1 MKRASLKFSKEIQD
15 SLIIIILL
23 TLIFAYN
30 DRKDVTTVA
39 SWVANILRTFIIV
52 AVSIQMLILGYK
64 LAAKYYRIS
73 LTFGLWRI
81 QELEKKISLK
91 AFHLPLPRYMGQII
105 AVFVTLISSGLQY
118 FTAISNFSLDSE
130 RIDRKYKYVR
140 DHEASRITIAGI
152 VFSFI
157 TLIFFMLLNS
167 ETGVIVNTWIII
179 GNLIPLSTLPGNYI
193 AMHSRTTY
201 SFTASLAVIF
211 LILVGF
217 LPIKLALFLALIVS
231 IIIALAY
238 FKYIEYGKKMFS
250 EHF

>member
-1 MKRASLKFSKEIQD
+1 MKKASFKFSKEIQD
-15 SLIIIILL
+15 SLIIILIL

-30 DRKDVTTVA
+30 DRKDFTSVA
-39 SWVANILRTFIIV
+39 SWTINLIRTFLIV
-52 AVSIQMLILGYK
+52 AVSVQMLILGYK
-64 LAAKYYRIS
+64 LAAKYYRVS
-73 LTFGLWRI
+73 LVFGLWRI

-91 AFHLPLPRYMGQII
+91 AFHIPLPTYLGQII

-118 FTAISNFSLDSE
+118 FTAISSFSLDSN

-140 DHEASRITIAGI
+140 DHEASRIAIAGMI
-152 VFSFI
+152 ASAM
-157 TLIFFMLLNS
+157 TLIVFMLLNS

-201 SFTASLAVIF
+201 VFTASLAVLF

-217 LPIKLALFLALIVS
+217 LSIKLALLLALIAA
-231 IIIALAY
+231 IILTIAY

>member
-1 MKRASLKFSKEIQD
+1 MKKVSLKLSKEIKD
-15 SLIIIILL
+15 SLILIILL

-30 DRKDVTTVA
+30 DRKEITTTA
-39 SWVANILRTFIIV
+39 SWTLNLIRTFLIV
-52 AVSIQMLILGYK
+52 TVSAQMLILGYK

-91 AFHLPLPRYMGQII
+91 AFHIPLPTYLGQII
-105 AVFVTLISSGLQY
+105 AIFVTLVSSGLQY

-152 VFSFI
+152 IFSTI
-157 TLIFFMLLNS
+157 TLVFFMLLNS

-201 SFTASLAVIF
+201 VFTAVLAILF
-211 LILVGF
+211 LILVGI
-217 LPIKLALFLALIVS
+217 LSIKFALLLALVVALILA
-231 IIIALAY
+231 IAY